1 MPSDCIMAALTTMKR
16 HALIHAAGALAL
28 ILVLNACGKQEP
40 PAAVKQPVPEPVAEK
55 APEPVKP
62 VEKPLEPAKPQE
74 PMFTAA
80 APVDLNGFGSEE
92 PAVRADEP
100 TRGVIVIDPK
110 DIKHTNQQ
118 HWDQYD
124 CTAFNAKRWGRYEV
138 RVTYTL
144 RNATLGTQFRFAQQP
159 LKKTL
164 VASSQPKRAVY
175 GTVYVDKNGQYPFSL
190 YAAATGNEP
199 GFEIHEV
206 AFVPAPEGSAPV
218 QSADGSIVLEAGS
231 ATTWSENM
239 RYEPKA
245 EKNCLGF
252 WTSEDDI
259 AEWEFESLKPGRY
272 KVTVV
277 HGCGTGNEGSEV
289 AVKLGAQEL
298 KFTVKDTGGFQ
309 KWSEAPVGEVE
320 IKQKGTQRLVID
332 PVTKAKSAVLD
343 VHKVLLTP
351 VS

>member
-1 MPSDCIMAALTTMKR
+1 MAALTNMKR
-16 HALIHAAGALAL
+16 TAPFHAAGALAL
-28 ILVLNACGKQEP
+28 LLALSSCGKQEQ
-40 PAAVKQPVPEPVAEK
+40 PAASKPAETAPVAEK
-55 APEPVKP
+55 PAAPAPAP
-62 VEKPLEPAKPQE
+62 APAAPAKMEE
-74 PMFTAA
+74 PKIAA
-80 APVDLNGFGSEE
+80 EPVDLNGFGSDE
-92 PAVRADEP
+92 PAERADEP
-100 TRGVIVIDPK
+100 TRGVIIVEPK
-110 DIKHTNQQ
+110 DIKHSNQQ

-124 CTAFNAKRWGRYEV
+124 CTSFTAKRWGRYEV

-144 RNATLGTQFRFAQQP
+144 RNATMGTQFRFAQQP

-164 VASSQPKRAVY
+164 IATSQPKRAVY
-175 GTVYVDKNGQYPFSL
+175 GTVYMEKNTIYPFSL
-190 YAAATGNEP
+190 FAAATGTEP
-199 GFEIHEV
+199 GFQIHQV
-206 AFVPAPEGSAPV
+206 AFVPAPEGPAP
-218 QSADGSIVLEAGS
+218 QQAADGSITLEAGS

-239 RYEPKA
+239 RYEPKP

-252 WTSEDDI
+252 WTSEDDF
-259 AEWEFESLKPGRY
+259 AEWHFDVVKPGRY

-289 AVKLGAQEL
+289 AVKVAGQEL

-309 KWSEAPVGEVE
+309 KWSDAQVGEIE
-320 IKQKGTQRLVID
+320 IKAAGKQQLVID